1 MPIQVLN
8 IIHDRSQHQKAW
20 MLAEL
25 EDWHSD
31 LKWMQQTFIWPPGL
45 QTQCGARI
53 DLSKYCILLQPYHIT
68 SYCQQFMLQSNP
80 GMSQLDVARQQRLLT
95 AVSRVSMH
103 QRMQIVFMGFRER
116 FAEVGVCTQGES
128 GMLTFQIPSGGVY
141 CLCYSAELCICLGMP
156 SDEHHAATCLQV
168 T

>member
-1 MPIQVLN
+1 
-8 IIHDRSQHQKAW
+8 
-20 MLAEL
+20 MLAEH

-45 QTQCGARI
+45 KTQCGAENN
-53 DLSKYCILLQPYHIT
+53 LSKYCILLQPHHIT
-68 SYCQQFMLQSNP
+68 SYCQQFILQSDP

-116 FAEVGVCTQGES
+116 FAAVGVCTQGES
-128 GMLTFQIPSGGVY
+128 GMLTFF
-141 CLCYSAELCICLGMP
+141 
-156 SDEHHAATCLQV
+156 
-168 T
+168 